1 MTEPNKQPNRQP
13 SKHPKKRGGV
23 GRWPHAM
30 PIDELRQRYLVE
42 KQSLRAIAAAAGITV
57 QAVRLRCIAHGIPR
71 RSPGG
76 ANATGKRW
84 RWSR

>member
-1 MTEPNKQPNRQP
+1 MSNGTGDKR
-13 SKHPKKRGGV
+13 KRGGV
-23 GRWPHAM
+23 GRWPNAM
-30 PIDELRQRYLVE
+30 PIDELRRRYLE
-42 KQSLRAIAAAAGITV
+42 GESLRQIAAVAGITV

-71 RSPGG
+71 RPPGG

>member
-1 MTEPNKQPNRQP
+1 MTEPNRQPNR
-13 SKHPKKRGGV
+13 HPKKRGGV

-30 PIDELRQRYLVE
+30 PIDELRRRYLVE
-42 KQSLRAIAAAAGITV
+42 GQSLRQIAAVAGITV